1 MEKISVI
8 IPLYNAE
15 KYIAKCIESILRQ
28 SYENFE
34 LIIVDDGSTDNSY
47 DSVKNFHDER
57 IVFLSK
63 ENGGVASARNMGL
76 DHAKGEYCVFVD
88 ADDVLNSDTYLEE
101 LVAQSEYDY
110 VVGGLTHCYYKDGVE
125 QGRNA
130 VSPGEHV
137 GNKLKEMPG
146 EFFIKGFVHTSCG
159 KLYKRAI
166 IEENHLR
173 FEHVR
178 LSEDSLFNA
187 NYLKFIKSWKMIDR
201 AGYSYIHRRN
211 GENATAKFFRSDID
225 VYIELYQ
232 KLKELPVHK
241 SIIKKTM
248 YAQFLAICLRA
259 IKNKRATYEQR
270 KSDLK
275 YILRKPYVRS
285 TLLTTVT
292 TSGEWVTGV
301 VACTGSLRLYSLWVR
316 LVDTKGRQ

>member
-1 MEKISVI
+1 MGFVMDKISVI

-15 KYIAKCIESILRQ
+15 KYITKCIESILRQ

-47 DSVKNFHDER
+47 DRVKNFHDDR
-57 IVFLSK
+57 IVYLAK

-76 DHAKGEYCVFVD
+76 DHANGAYCVFID
-88 ADDVLNSDTYLEE
+88 ADDELNSDTYLEE

-110 VVGGLTHCYYKDGVE
+110 VVGGLTHCYFTSGVE

-130 VSPGEHV
+130 VSPGEHE
-137 GNKLKEMPG
+137 GIALNEMPRD
-146 EFFIKGFVHTSCG
+146 FFIRGFIHTSCG
-159 KLYKRAI
+159 KLYNQSI
-166 IEENHLR
+166 IEDNHLR

-211 GENATAKFFRSDID
+211 GDNATAKFVRSDID
-225 VYIELYQ
+225 VYVKLYK

-241 SIIKKTM
+241 SIVKKTM

-259 IKNKRATYEQR
+259 VKNKHATYEQR

-275 YILRKPYVRS
+275 YILRKPYVRF

-292 TSGEWVTGV
+292 TLGEWMTGLV
-301 VACTGSLRLYSLWVR
+301 VCTGNLRLYSIWAKV
-316 LVDTKGRQ
+316 V

>member
-1 MEKISVI
+1 MGFVMEKISVI

-47 DSVKNFHDER
+47 VSVKNFQDNR
-57 IVFLSK
+57 IVYLAK

-76 DHAKGEYCVFVD
+76 DHASGAYCVFID
-88 ADDVLNSDTYLEE
+88 ADDELNSDTYLEE

-110 VVGGLTHCYYKDGVE
+110 VVGGLTHCYYMDGME

-130 VSPGEHV
+130 VSPGDHD
-137 GNKLKEMPG
+137 GIALNEMPG
-146 EFFIKGFVHTSCG
+146 DFFVKGFVHTSCG

-211 GENATAKFFRSDID
+211 GENATAKFVCSDID
-225 VYIELYQ
+225 VYIELYR
-232 KLKELPVHK
+232 KLKELTVHK
-241 SIIKKTM
+241 GIIKKTM
-248 YAQFLAICLRA
+248 YAQFLAICLRVL
-259 IKNKRATYEQR
+259 KNKCATYEQR

-292 TSGEWVTGV
+292 TLGEWMTGLV
-301 VACTGSLRLYSLWVR
+301 VCTGSLQMYSIWAK
-316 LVDTKGRQ
+316 LV

>member
-1 MEKISVI
+1 MDKISVI

-28 SYENFE
+28 TYKNFE

-47 DSVKNFHDER
+47 DRVKNFHDDR
-57 IVFLSK
+57 IVYLSK

-76 DHAKGEYCVFVD
+76 DHARGAYCVFVD
-88 ADDVLNSDTYLEE
+88 ADDELNSDTYLEE

-110 VVGGLTHCYYKDGVE
+110 VVGGLTHCYYIDGVE

-130 VSPGEHV
+130 VSPGEYEGTV
-137 GNKLKEMPG
+137 AQEMPD
-146 EFFIKGFVHTSCG
+146 EFFVRGFVHACWG
-159 KLYKRAI
+159 KLYKRSI

-178 LSEDSLFNA
+178 LSEDSLFNS

-225 VYIELYQ
+225 VYIELYR

-259 IKNKRATYEQR
+259 IKNKHATYEQR

-275 YILRKPYVRS
+275 YILRKPYVWS

-292 TSGEWVTGV
+292 TLGEWLTGV
-301 VACTGSLRLYSLWVR
+301 IVSSGSLRLYSIWCNFIEAKR
-316 LVDTKGRQ
+316 

>member
-15 KYIAKCIESILRQ
+15 KYITKCVESILRQ
-28 SYENFE
+28 TYENFE
-34 LIIVDDGSTDNSY
+34 LIIVDDGSTDSSY
-47 DSVKNFHDER
+47 VSVRNFLDDR
-57 IVFLSK
+57 IVYLSK

-76 DHAKGEYCVFVD
+76 DYASGAYCVFVD
-88 ADDVLNSDTYLEE
+88 ADDELNSDTYLEE
-101 LVAQSEYDY
+101 LAAQSEYDY
-110 VVGGLTHCYYKDGVE
+110 VVGGLTHCYYMDGVE

-130 VSPGEHV
+130 VSPGEHDGTMV
-137 GNKLKEMPG
+137 QKMPD
-146 EFFIKGFVHTSCG
+146 EFFVRGFVHACWG
-159 KLYKRAI
+159 KLYNRTI
-166 IEENHLR
+166 IEENNLR
-173 FEHVR
+173 FEHLR

-187 NYLKFIKSWKMIDR
+187 NYLKFIKCWKMIDC

-211 GENATAKFFRSDID
+211 GDNATAKFVRSDID
-225 VYIELYQ
+225 VYVKLYQ

-241 SIIKKTM
+241 TIIKKTI

-259 IKNKRATYEQR
+259 IKNKQATYEQR

-292 TSGEWVTGV
+292 TLGEWLTGV
-301 VACTGSLRLYSLWVR
+301 IVSSGSLRLYSIWCNFLKQR
-316 LVDTKGRQ
+316 GK

>member
-1 MEKISVI
+1 MPEVSVI
-8 IPLYNAE
+8 IPLFNGE
-15 KYIAKCIESILRQ
+15 QYIEKCIISILRQ
-28 SYENFE
+28 SYKNFE
-34 LIIVDDGSTDNSY
+34 LIIVDDGSTDISSNLVKDFQ
-47 DSVKNFHDER
+47 DSR
-57 IVFLSK
+57 IIYLSK

-76 DHAKGEYCVFVD
+76 DHASGAYCVFID
-88 ADDVLNSDTYLEE
+88 ADDELNSDTYLEE

-110 VVGGLTHCYYKDGVE
+110 VVGGLTHCYYMDGVE

-130 VSPGEHV
+130 VSPGEHE
-137 GNKLKEMPG
+137 GIALNEMPG
-146 EFFIKGFVHTSCG
+146 DFFVKGFVHTCCG

-166 IEENHLR
+166 IEEKHLR

-187 NYLKFIKSWKMIDR
+187 NYLKCIKSWKMIDC
-201 AGYSYIHRRN
+201 AGYSYIHRSN

-225 VYIELYQ
+225 IYIELYR
-232 KLKELPVHK
+232 KLKELPVNK
-241 SIIKKTM
+241 GIIKKTM

-259 IKNKRATYEQR
+259 IKNKCATYEQK

-292 TSGEWVTGV
+292 TLGEWITGLV
-301 VACTGSLRLYSLWVR
+301 VCTGNFWLYSVWAK
-316 LVDTKGRQ
+316 LV